1 MPSPAPRA
9 ASGAV
14 SETVP
19 LEIIKV
25 CGITNPEDA
34 VFAATHGATAIGM
47 IFFSGSPRCVS
58 VPQAARISAALP
70 SGVSRVGVFV
80 NESPEMILKITAEA
94 RLDIA
99 QLHGDEP
106 PEFLREIRPL
116 PIMRV
121 VRMQNDLSPLD
132 AYLAACHRLVAMPRM
147 LLVDARRGDQ
157 FGGTGITVDWD
168 LLAKNRQR
176 FRGMPLVLAGGLTAE
191 NVSAAIATVRP
202 WAVDVASGV
211 EIAPAAKSPELV
223 GRFVCAAKKAF
234 HQLTA
239 PT

>member
-1 MPSPAPRA
+1 MFR
-9 ASGAV
+9 V
-14 SETVP
+14 K
-19 LEIIKV
+19 I
-25 CGITNPEDA
+25 CGINRLEDA
-34 VFAATHGATAIGM
+34 RVAADAGADAIGLN
-47 IFFSGSPRCVS
+47 FYAGSPRCC
-58 VPQAARISAALP
+58 PLERAREIAEWLP
-70 SGVSRVGVFV
+70 PGVCKVGVFV
-80 NESPEMILKITAEA
+80 NAPADEIRRTAESVP
-94 RLDIA
+94 LDLV

-116 PIMRV
+116 PIMRA

-147 LLVDARRGDQ
+147 LLVDARCADQ
-157 FGGTGITVDWD
+157 FGGTGTTVDWD
-168 LLAKNRQR
+168 LLAQNRQH
-176 FRGMPLVLAGGLTAE
+176 FRGMPLVLAGGLTPE

-211 EIAPAAKSPELV
+211 EIAPATKSPDLV

-234 HQLTA
+234 HQRTA